1 MPEERIQDRGV
12 KRRWLSAI
20 MSRLQLTTAFGA
32 FVVCVAIANVCLL
45 LENRMLETRLASI
58 ESRDT
63 QITLGRRLSP
73 ITGVNLDGWLE
84 RVPTGTPLLI
94 FSFSPGCPASQ
105 ANHQGWARLDER
117 LHGGERKVVW
127 ISRDP
132 LPATRDYLANHRLLG
147 VVLTDVPYPVYAQL
161 ALRLVPQTTAIGRDG
176 VVEQVWSGKIGDTR
190 WREIDEFIRIGTDDA
205 ARR

>member
-73 ITGVNLDGWLE
+73 ITGVNLDGE
-84 RVPTGTPLLI
+84 
-94 FSFSPGCPASQ
+94 
-105 ANHQGWARLDER
+105 
-117 LHGGERKVVW
+117 
-127 ISRDP
+127 
-132 LPATRDYLANHRLLG
+132 
-147 VVLTDVPYPVYAQL
+147 PVRNFVCGA
-161 ALRLVPQTTAIGRDG
+161 
-176 VVEQVWSGKIGDTR
+176 
-190 WREIDEFIRIGTDDA
+190 
-205 ARR
+205 